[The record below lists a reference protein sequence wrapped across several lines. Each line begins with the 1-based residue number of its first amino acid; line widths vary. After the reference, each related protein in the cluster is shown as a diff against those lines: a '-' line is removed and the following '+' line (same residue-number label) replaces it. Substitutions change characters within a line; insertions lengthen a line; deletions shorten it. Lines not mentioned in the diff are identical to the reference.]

1 MLQMIVKV
9 AALGVQLFFPITILA
24 CLVREY
30 MHLPA
35 PAATCSRANMVDC
48 MNFHDM
54 LRRIL
59 GSAITHL
66 WSVMRSAAD
75 IHVTELLG

>member
-1 MLQMIVKV
+1 MIVKV

-35 PAATCSRANMVDC
+35 PATCSRANMVDR

-59 GSAITHL
+59 GSAITHP
-66 WSVMRSAAD
+66 WSVMRSAAN
-75 IHVTELLG
+75 IHVAELLG